1 MFHETLTVKSV
12 DVTDILK
19 LRPSVAVVVK
29 DHFTEFFLTDIRKS
43 ISLQMAP
50 DTAKMLF
57 GLNGEVKV
65 GGWMERNN
73 IPFEQKDNVFALLE
87 YLLKSNVLVHVDEE
101 YEKSYKTYP
110 RVFSF
115 LENFYSSHSE
125 INAVF
130 KKLQRSVVMIIG
142 LGSVGTWIAKCLSMD
157 AVRHFIFVDNDRVEL
172 SNLHRQVGFTEASIG
187 KYKTDAFREF
197 ILSADED
204 ADIETIRDVLD
215 DSFFLRHDFGHIDLI
230 IDCADYPSVDVT
242 SRIVGEYAMPRG
254 IAHSI
259 GGGYNLHQTLI
270 GQIVIP
276 GKTACL
282 ECFRKDLDDINEIDT
297 SNITKLENRN
307 RKPGSFPPL
316 SALSASISAN
326 EAFKYLTGIGHFTMT
341 NSRVEFSLRDLNF
354 HRIEMKRRSD
364 CKWCGHHGKY
374 YQL

>member
-101 YEKSYKTYP
+101 YEESYKTYP

-282 ECFRKDLDDINEIDT
+282 ECFRKDL
-297 SNITKLENRN
+297 ENRN

>member
-101 YEKSYKTYP
+101 YEESYKTYP

-197 ILSADED
+197 IL
-204 ADIETIRDVLD
+204 
-215 DSFFLRHDFGHIDLI
+215 
-230 IDCADYPSVDVT
+230 
-242 SRIVGEYAMPRG
+242 
-254 IAHSI
+254 
-259 GGGYNLHQTLI
+259 
-270 GQIVIP
+270 
-276 GKTACL
+276 
-282 ECFRKDLDDINEIDT
+282 
-297 SNITKLENRN
+297 
-307 RKPGSFPPL
+307 
-316 SALSASISAN
+316 
-326 EAFKYLTGIGHFTMT
+326 
-341 NSRVEFSLRDLNF
+341 
-354 HRIEMKRRSD
+354 
-364 CKWCGHHGKY
+364 
-374 YQL
+374 